1 MRIILLGPP
10 GAGKGT
16 QAQFICEQ
24 FGIPQIS
31 TGDMLRAAVAAGS
44 PLGEQ
49 AKVIME
55 AGGLVSDDIIVGL
68 VKERLEESDCV
79 DGCLFDGFPRTIPQ
93 AQAMV
98 EEQIGI
104 DHVLEIA
111 ISDEEIIS
119 RLSGRRVHPGSGR
132 IYHVEYN
139 PPKQSGLDDQTGEA
153 LIQRDDD
160 SEQTIRNR
168 LSVYHDQTRPLVN
181 FYRELEGVDYHQL
194 DGVGAV
200 NDITR
205 HIMSVLG

>member
-1 MRIILLGPP
+1 
-10 GAGKGT
+10 
-16 QAQFICEQ
+16 
-24 FGIPQIS
+24 
-31 TGDMLRAAVAAGS
+31 
-44 PLGEQ
+44 
-49 AKVIME
+49 ME
-55 AGGLVSDDIIVGL
+55 SGGLVSDDIIVGL
-68 VKERLEESDCV
+68 VKERIEEVDCI

-98 EEQIGI
+98 DEQIGI

-111 ISDEEIIS
+111 VSDEEIIN

-139 PPKQSGLDDQTGEA
+139 PPKQAGVDDQTGEA

-160 SEQTIRNR
+160 SEQTVRNR
-168 LSVYHDQTRPLVN
+168 LGVYHDQTRPLVN
-181 FYRELEGVDYHQL
+181 FYRELEGVEYHQL